1 VDQRD
6 EVGEDRESLSPPRV
20 VPEVISNP
28 AAVEAEG
35 IEDQIA
41 GFLPRLY
48 GFGVSLT
55 RDEHHAWDLAQETCV
70 RALHAQASFTPGTN
84 LKAWLFTIL
93 RNLYLNQRRNQR
105 SRPQV
110 ISLEEALDERDEK
123 VDIGAS
129 IAPTERAALARAE
142 LGEVVRALDTIPTAM
157 AVPLR
162 LVALEQLTYAEV
174 ARVLDIPIGTVMSR
188 IHRARRMVLRR
199 LSEQADD

>member
-1 VDQRD
+1 VDRRD
-6 EVGEDRESLSPPRV
+6 ELGENRESLTPSGV
-20 VPEVISNP
+20 VPEVIANP
-28 AAVEAEG
+28 AGVEAEG

-48 GFGVSLT
+48 GFGVSLA
-55 RDEHHAWDLAQETCV
+55 RDEHYAWDLAQETCV

-93 RNLYLNQRRNQR
+93 RNLYLNQRRNQ
-105 SRPQV
+105 SNRPQV

-123 VDIGAS
+123 VEIGAA

-142 LGEVVRALDTIPTAM
+142 LGEVVRALDSIPTAM

-162 LVALEQLTYAEV
+162 LVAIEQLTYAEV

-188 IHRARRMVLRR
+188 IHRARRMVIRR
-199 LSEQADD
+199 LSEQER